1 MRYHWSLST
10 KLALFTGVYLVL
22 SLFCVGGTLWVSSKL
37 DGGAAT
43 VNEAGRLRMQTY
55 RIALIGST
63 HHEHQEITHEIDRMQ
78 ADFTLLRSGNP
89 SRPLLTPW
97 DATIRHRFIVV
108 ESQWQHL
115 QKRWGDPMQT
125 QPVSQ
130 VELGNFVDQIDAF
143 VAAIVNRLNF
153 WTSTLHLLQ
162 MGLAVLVIIGAMLM
176 FYTSYL
182 FVLNPVGRLSRGVS
196 ALKEGDY
203 SARVA
208 VNSTD
213 ELGDLAQ
220 AFNHMAEQLQAV
232 HAGLEERVRQKTAD
246 LQAEQQR
253 LTALYEVSALV
264 SKAESLD
271 ELAHEFTAA
280 VRHITAADAALM
292 RWTDNTTGRYLLLAA
307 EGVPQIITDDERC
320 LIAGNCHCGQT
331 HANAEPQT
339 IQFRKSEERGEAP
352 DEACVNEGF
361 STLFK
366 VPVTAQDRLLGEI
379 DLFYRSHRIMDQA
392 QRSLLEA
399 LAAHLAAA
407 MESLRSAALER
418 ESVVAKERSLLA
430 RELHD
435 SIAQALAFMKIQL
448 QLLRLALKSNNT
460 ARIDIVVNELDTG
473 VRESLADVREL
484 LLHFRTRTQEQ
495 DIEPALRSTLQKFE
509 LQSGVPVHLQFD
521 GFGQPLDSDI
531 QVQVLHVLQEA
542 LSNIRKHAQARHVDM
557 IVSSLP
563 QWRFEI
569 HDDGCGFNTQQLGDD
584 PRMHVGL
591 QIMRERANA
600 IGARLWIESRP
611 GEGTHVTLE
620 LPESKSLA
628 TLTQKGD
635 LERTHVT

>member
-1 MRYHWSLST
+1 
-10 KLALFTGVYLVL
+10 
-22 SLFCVGGTLWVSSKL
+22 
-37 DGGAAT
+37 
-43 VNEAGRLRMQTY
+43 
-55 RIALIGST
+55 
-63 HHEHQEITHEIDRMQ
+63 
-78 ADFTLLRSGNP
+78 
-89 SRPLLTPW
+89 
-97 DATIRHRFIVV
+97 
-108 ESQWQHL
+108 
-115 QKRWGDPMQT
+115 
-125 QPVSQ
+125 
-130 VELGNFVDQIDAF
+130 
-143 VAAIVNRLNF
+143 
-153 WTSTLHLLQ
+153 
-162 MGLAVLVIIGAMLM
+162 
-176 FYTSYL
+176 
-182 FVLNPVGRLSRGVS
+182 
-196 ALKEGDY
+196 
-203 SARVA
+203 
-208 VNSTD
+208 
-213 ELGDLAQ
+213 
-220 AFNHMAEQLQAV
+220 
-232 HAGLEERVRQKTAD
+232 
-246 LQAEQQR
+246 
-253 LTALYEVSALV
+253 
-264 SKAESLD
+264 
-271 ELAHEFTAA
+271 
-280 VRHITAADAALM
+280 M
-292 RWTDNTTGRYLLLAA
+292 RWTDDATGRYLLLAA
-307 EGVPQIITDDERC
+307 EGMPQIITDDERC

-331 HANAEPQT
+331 HADAEPQT
-339 IQFRKSEERGEAP
+339 IQFHKSEKQGGLP

-361 STLFK
+361 STLLK
-366 VPVTAQDRLLGEI
+366 VPVTTQDRLLGEI
-379 DLFYRSHRIMDQA
+379 DLFYRSHHIMDQA

-407 MESLRSAALER
+407 MESLRSAALDR

-557 IVSSLP
+557 VVSSLP

-569 HDDGCGFNTQQLGDD
+569 RDDGCGFNTQRLGDD

-600 IGARLWIESRP
+600 IGARLWIESRL

-628 TLTQKGD
+628 TLTKRGD